1 MVLGKKG
8 SLKVSYLL
16 ANKYIEEGKC
26 ITATEVNKVL
36 AFSGIKIT
44 QNVLNKMV
52 DVPRIKFSNLD
63 LNTIR
68 SKKFLDSIGTVRGK
82 IQVPGVYI

>member
-1 MVLGKKG
+1 LVLGKKG

-16 ANKYIEEGKC
+16 AKKYIEEGKC
-26 ITATEVNKVL
+26 ITATEINKVL

-68 SKKFLDSIGTVRGK
+68 SKKFLESIGTVRSK